1 MDTIAEFLTRIRNAG
16 LAKHEKLDVASSN
29 MRVGLAKILQETGYI
44 RTFKVARDGKQGI
57 MRVYLK
63 YAENGRP
70 VISAIKK
77 LSRPGRRLYV
87 KSTDIPL
94 VRSGCTRRPVATMW
108 RYLSLGVPMTVA
120 ATIVLLS
127 IWSTK

>member
-94 VRSGCTRRPVATMW
+94 VRSGYGLCI
-108 RYLSLGVPMTVA
+108 LSTNRGVMSGDQAKKENVGGE
-120 ATIVLLS
+120 LLCQL
-127 IWSTK
+127 W